1 MKLLTGVREIK
12 VNQNTGGAE
21 IVYDEKEISL
31 GEIKREIEAL
41 NYEVKIIKKEGI
53 KAKKT
58 VNPNFKKSK
67 ASGKTP
73 RNIII
78 GGIFLLAI
86 GLIYLGINKFGAW
99 ELLEKL
105 NGSNLSYPLIFV
117 IGLLASF
124 HCVGMCGGIVIAYT
138 SRYCSP
144 RKREN
149 APDDNR
155 KNVSLP
161 HIYYNLGRIFSYS
174 LTGLILGGIGSFFG
188 INKTF
193 TGIITLLAGLFMV
206 VVGLSLITRLTILD
220 RLTGVLPMSLGRAF
234 LGMLHGS
241 GPRGPFLIGFVN
253 GFMPCGPLQAMQIY
267 ALASGSAIAG
277 GLSMGVYAL
286 GTVPLMLGLG
296 NIVSLITQEKIQQV
310 MKFSG
315 AVVVVLGLLTINRSF
330 ANFGEN
336 AVNKPAKSNAVVS
349 ETAEESDKIIPYQ
362 AVKMDLTY
370 QGYVPS
376 TLTVK
381 KGIPVRWIINV
392 KEMSGCTNEIIMPA
406 YNIKKKLQ
414 YGENVIE
421 FTPRD
426 VGEIKFSCWMK
437 MVWGKFIVVGGD
449 ESVSN
454 SVPVETA
461 SVAKL
466 PEETDVLDSGSGQAG
481 CGCGQNQ

>member
-1 MKLLTGVREIK
+1 
-12 VNQNTGGAE
+12 
-21 IVYDEKEISL
+21 
-31 GEIKREIEAL
+31 
-41 NYEVKIIKKEGI
+41 
-53 KAKKT
+53 
-58 VNPNFKKSK
+58 
-67 ASGKTP
+67 
-73 RNIII
+73 
-78 GGIFLLAI
+78 
-86 GLIYLGINKFGAW
+86 
-99 ELLEKL
+99 
-105 NGSNLSYPLIFV
+105 
-117 IGLLASF
+117 
-124 HCVGMCGGIVIAYT
+124 
-138 SRYCSP
+138 
-144 RKREN
+144 
-149 APDDNR
+149 
-155 KNVSLP
+155 
-161 HIYYNLGRIFSYS
+161 
-174 LTGLILGGIGSFFG
+174 
-188 INKTF
+188 
-193 TGIITLLAGLFMV
+193 
-206 VVGLSLITRLTILD
+206 
-220 RLTGVLPMSLGRAF
+220 
-234 LGMLHGS
+234 
-241 GPRGPFLIGFVN
+241 
-253 GFMPCGPLQAMQIY
+253 
-267 ALASGSAIAG
+267 
-277 GLSMGVYAL
+277 MGVYAL

>member
-1 MKLLTGVREIK
+1 
-12 VNQNTGGAE
+12 
-21 IVYDEKEISL
+21 
-31 GEIKREIEAL
+31 
-41 NYEVKIIKKEGI
+41 
-53 KAKKT
+53 
-58 VNPNFKKSK
+58 
-67 ASGKTP
+67 
-73 RNIII
+73 
-78 GGIFLLAI
+78 
-86 GLIYLGINKFGAW
+86 
-99 ELLEKL
+99 
-105 NGSNLSYPLIFV
+105 
-117 IGLLASF
+117 
-124 HCVGMCGGIVIAYT
+124 
-138 SRYCSP
+138 
-144 RKREN
+144 
-149 APDDNR
+149 
-155 KNVSLP
+155 
-161 HIYYNLGRIFSYS
+161 
-174 LTGLILGGIGSFFG
+174 
-188 INKTF
+188 
-193 TGIITLLAGLFMV
+193 MV

-466 PEETDVLDSGSGQAG
+466 PEETDVLYSGSGQAG